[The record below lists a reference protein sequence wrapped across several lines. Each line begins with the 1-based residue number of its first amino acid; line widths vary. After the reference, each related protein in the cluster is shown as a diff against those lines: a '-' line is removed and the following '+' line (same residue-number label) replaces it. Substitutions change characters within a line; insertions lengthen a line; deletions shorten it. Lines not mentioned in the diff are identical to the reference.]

1 MLTKSTRGHAPNGV
15 GTAHHSCAALVWR
28 MLMRGERCRTLSLR
42 PCLLPPEPGQGERL
56 HQPKEFRSM
65 KKVNFQSKNG

>member
-1 MLTKSTRGHAPNGV
+1 
-15 GTAHHSCAALVWR
+15 

-65 KKVNFQSKNG
+65 KKVNFQSKNGQNITIAALINFPQGFEESKQYPAMS